1 VRLRIQFVI
10 VVNSLTIW
18 NVARALFETAGLGS
32 FEIGAALTVI
42 FAGVATCTSALNR
55 VAVMPHTAV
64 LVVSNAVIAGV
75 TSSLTAL
82 IGFSL
87 MVFLEGHLL
96 GGAWWFGVG
105 VLNVLFLWSQRK
117 WMTRLVDAERKSIQ
131 DQDPI

>member
-1 VRLRIQFVI
+1 MRLRIQFVI